1 MQASFLDFGTLGPD
15 DIDVTKL
22 TRLLPNLVLHKATS
36 PDQVVKRIAEAEI
49 VIINKVQL
57 DAAAL
62 KSAKRL
68 KLICFAATGTDNVNL
83 EFAAREKI
91 AVCNIRDYCT
101 ASVAQHVFALI
112 LALNQHLREYDSLL
126 NRGAWRESSQFCL
139 LDYPITELAGKTLGI
154 VGLGALGHAVAKI
167 GHAFNMNVLAR
178 QRDDKNH
185 STNAIRH
192 VSLGRLLEE
201 SDIVSLHCPLNKDTH
216 HIIDARALARMQS
229 NALLINTARGG
240 LINSAA
246 LVRALEENRIGGAGI
261 DVLLQEPPVHGDPLL
276 DARLPNLIVTPHIAW
291 ATRESRQ
298 RALDEIAANV
308 ADFMNGGRRNRVE

>member
-15 DIDVTKL
+15 DIDVTTL
-22 TRLLPNLVLHKATS
+22 TRLLPNLVLHKMTT
-36 PDQVVKRIAEAEI
+36 PGQVVSRIAEAEI

-62 KSAKRL
+62 QSAKRL
-68 KLICFAATGTDNVNL
+68 KLICLAATGTDNVNL

-91 AVCNIRDYCT
+91 AVCNIRHYCT
-101 ASVAQHVFALI
+101 ASVAQHVFTLI
-112 LALNQHLREYDSLL
+112 LALNQHLREYDSPVT
-126 NRGAWRESSQFCL
+126 RDAWRESSQFCL
-139 LDYPITELAGKTLGI
+139 LDYPFSELAGKTLGI

-167 GHAFNMNVLAR
+167 GHAFGMNILAR
-178 QRDDKNH
+178 QRADKNQ
-185 STNAIRH
+185 STSTIQR

-216 HIIDARALARMQS
+216 QIIDARALVQMKS

-246 LVRALEENRIGGAGI
+246 LVHALEENQIGGAGI
-261 DVLLQEPPVHGDPLL
+261 DVLAQEPPVRGDPLL

-291 ATRESRQ
+291 AARESRQ

-308 ADFMNGGRRNRVE
+308 ADFLNGGRRNRVA